1 MSKDRPTPLTEAVTE
16 EVSDV
21 IELRPGREHRNIR
34 LDKYVAGVLP
44 DLSRSYLQRL
54 IDDGMLL
61 VDGQS
66 RRAAFKVTPG
76 EVVTVSLPEVQVFEA
91 EPQDIPLD
99 VIFEND
105 DVLVINKPCGMVVH
119 PAPGHPRDTLV
130 NAVLFHA
137 PGIAIQGSTR
147 PGIVHRLDKDTSG
160 VMVVAKS
167 DRAQTSLA
175 EQWQSRGVE
184 KKYITLVAGVVEED
198 EATIDAPIGRN
209 TVNRQQM
216 TTTRAGREAITHL
229 TVTQRFEE
237 STLLE
242 VLIETGRT
250 HQIRVHLAFIG
261 HAVVGDTIYGNKV
274 TARLAEELKLERQF
288 LHAASLSFTMPGT
301 GEKRTFDAPLPADL
315 QTVLTHLEHGRV
327 IDADDNDNH

>member
-1 MSKDRPTPLTEAVTE
+1 MSKDLSSPVPGGVTE
-16 EVSDV
+16 EVNDV
-21 IELRPGREHRNIR
+21 IELRPEREHRNIR
-34 LDKYVAGVLP
+34 LDKYVAGELP
-44 DLSRSYLQRL
+44 DLSRTYLQHL
-54 IDDGMLL
+54 IDEGMLL

-76 EVVTVSLPEVQVFEA
+76 EVVTLSLPEVQVFEA

-99 VIFEND
+99 VIYEND
-105 DVLVINKPCGMVVH
+105 DVLIINKPSGMVVH

-175 EQWQSRGVE
+175 EQWQAREVV
-184 KKYITLVAGVVEED
+184 KKYITLVAGVVQED
-198 EATIDAPIGRN
+198 EATIDAPVGRN

-216 TTTRAGREAITHL
+216 TTTRTGREAITHL
-229 TVTQRFEE
+229 TVSQRFDEA
-237 STLLE
+237 TLLD
-242 VLIETGRT
+242 VVIETGRT

-274 TARLAEELKLERQF
+274 TARLADELHLNRQF
-288 LHAASLSFTMPGT
+288 LHAASLSFKMPGS
-301 GEKRTFDAPLPADL
+301 GEQRTFDAPLSVDL
-315 QTVLTHLEHGRV
+315 QAVLKQVEQGAVR
-327 IDADDNDNH
+327 DAGERD